1 MKLKAIVAAAVIA
14 APVMF
19 SSAAM
24 ADGAAA
30 YKAKGC
36 AGCHGADAKGGM
48 GGVAPLLAGQSEAYT
63 IEQFK
68 LIRDGQRTT
77 GKASMM
83 KGAVASVTDDE
94 IKAIAGYLKGL

>member
-19 SSAAM
+19 SSAAI
-24 ADGAAA
+24 ADGAGL

-48 GGVAPLLAGQSEAYT
+48 GGVAPLLAGQSDKYVV
-63 IEQFK
+63 EQFQ
-68 LIRDGQRTT
+68 LIRDGKRTT
-77 GKASMM
+77 GKSSMM
-83 KGAVASVTDDE
+83 KGAVAAVTDDE
-94 IKAIAGYLKGL
+94 ITAIAGYLKGL